1 MLLADI
7 LPFPVAAETIVS
19 LWGLDFR
26 SDVTGP
32 GIASVRGGVEES
44 FFDES
49 GVMESTASP
58 PSLTDSNPVLRDPD
72 VRIMLKVRDGDDAA
86 FNQLVLNYQDRLIGL
101 LRHLV
106 GDQTAAEDLAQDV
119 FLRVFRARR
128 GYEPTAKFSTW
139 LFRIAGNLALNRR
152 RDLGR
157 RKEVNLATEE
167 SGSVGVRPGD
177 GLLAEKSALMP
188 TRQADKSE
196 VQNMVREA
204 LTSLND
210 RQRIALL
217 LHRFEEMS
225 YADIGATL
233 DLTVPAVKSL
243 LSRARESL
251 REKLEPYL
259 QTGKRPKSLRSDVD
273 MSEEHDDD

>member
-1 MLLADI
+1 
-7 LPFPVAAETIVS
+7 
-19 LWGLDFR
+19 
-26 SDVTGP
+26 
-32 GIASVRGGVEES
+32 
-44 FFDES
+44 
-49 GVMESTASP
+49 MESTAPP

-106 GDQTAAEDLAQDV
+106 GDQTSAEDLAQDV
-119 FLRVFRARR
+119 FLRVYRARR

-167 SGSVGVRPGD
+167 SGAVGVRPAEQ
-177 GLLAEKSALMP
+177 LLAEKSALMP

-196 VQNMVREA
+196 VQRMVQDA
-204 LTSLND
+204 LASLND
-210 RQRIALL
+210 RQRMALL

-225 YADIGATL
+225 YADIGDAL

-259 QTGKRPKSLRSDVD
+259 NSGKRPKALRSDVD
-273 MSEEHDDD
+273 MSEENDDD

>member
-1 MLLADI
+1 
-7 LPFPVAAETIVS
+7 
-19 LWGLDFR
+19 
-26 SDVTGP
+26 
-32 GIASVRGGVEES
+32 
-44 FFDES
+44 
-49 GVMESTASP
+49 
-58 PSLTDSNPVLRDPD
+58 
-72 VRIMLKVRDGDDAA
+72 MLKVRDGDDAA

-106 GDQTAAEDLAQDV
+106 GDVTAAEDLAQDV
-119 FLRVFRARR
+119 FLRVYRARR

-157 RKEVNLATEE
+157 RKEVNLATDE
-167 SGSVGVRPGD
+167 SGAVGARPGK
-177 GLLAEKSALMP
+177 GMLAEKSALMP
-188 TRQADKSE
+188 TRQADKAE
-196 VQNMVREA
+196 VQRMVQDA
-204 LTSLND
+204 LGTLND

-225 YADIGATL
+225 YADIGETL

-251 REKLEPYL
+251 RETLEPYL
-259 QTGKRPKSLRSDVD
+259 NTGKRPKSLRSDVE
-273 MSEEHDDD
+273 MSEDLNDE